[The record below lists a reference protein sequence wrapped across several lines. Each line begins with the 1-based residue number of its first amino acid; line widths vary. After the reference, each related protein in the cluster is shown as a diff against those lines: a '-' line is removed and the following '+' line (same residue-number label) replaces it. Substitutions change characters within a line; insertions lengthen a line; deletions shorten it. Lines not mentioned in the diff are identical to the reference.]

1 MCPPPRSERDDIH
14 RIVSLSYRVYR
25 IVCIVRTEPIENR
38 TKIPKIPVIRYV
50 CMYVRMYV
58 CMYAVVVVAA
68 AAIIIVIV
76 LCYWEVRRR
85 VVACGGTVR
94 VGCGCCGFC
103 RYIYI
108 DIDGGS
114 ERKDR
119 EEKKEKKRKEK
130 KGRIRV
136 CGRGNKP

>member
-1 MCPPPRSERDDIH
+1 MYICMM
-14 RIVSLSYRVYR
+14 LLLLLLLLL
-25 IVCIVRTEPIENR
+25 CC
-38 TKIPKIPVIRYV
+38 VIGRF
-50 CMYVRMYV
+50 
-58 CMYAVVVVAA
+58 VVALWRA
-68 AAIIIVIV
+68 A
-76 LCYWEVRRR
+76 
-85 VVACGGTVR
+85 VR